1 MITMEEE
8 DWDLDAN
15 HPHFTY
21 GDRGYGPGEVAG
33 FGKGGGGKK
42 KSKKSRKRT
51 FQESEPLVSMKISD
65 AAARKV
71 VLDRGLG
78 EPVQRPTLSLQRM
91 REYME
96 GKHRF
101 HIGKPSA
108 TDDQ

>member
-8 DWDLDAN
+8 DWDVDAN

-21 GDRGYGPGEVAG
+21 GDRGYGLGEVAG
-33 FGKGGGGKK
+33 FGEGDGGKKKLK

-51 FQESEPLVSMKISD
+51 FFESEPLVSIKLSD
-65 AAARKV
+65 AASRKA

-91 REYME
+91 REYLE
-96 GKHRF
+96 GKH
-101 HIGKPSA
+101 
-108 TDDQ
+108 